1 MIHLLLVLDREKSV
15 GLEIYN
21 DRTISFQSDLLIG
34 LVQALML
41 LGQELGESKGP
52 LREAEL
58 GSYQISIL
66 SRDHIAYIA
75 IQDTYD
81 SEPFTKRILD
91 GVVTKYHE
99 YFRLANFNQRIDDE
113 EEIRETVAELLV
125 TMKFPTELLP
135 EILPLIDE
143 FNSSTNNVC
152 DTLFLADL
160 DDGIVHIWSG
170 DSNDPII
177 KILMEILSEI
187 DPERTWIG
195 ESKLLAPRPIEG
207 QEKAATHENW
217 FMIRIGTTDFC
228 IMGRAYYSHGLESE
242 LLSKNMDLLS
252 EKILNKIMDSGLLK
266 E

>member
-1 MIHLLLVLDREKSV
+1 MLVLDREKSV

-21 DRTISFQSDLLIG
+21 DNTISFQSDLLIG

-58 GSYQISIL
+58 GDYQISIL
-66 SRDHIAYIA
+66 SRDHMAYIA

-81 SEPFTKRILD
+81 SEPFTKRILE
-91 GVVTKYHE
+91 GVLSKYHE
-99 YFRLANFNQRIDDE
+99 YFSNVNFNQKIE
-113 EEIRETVAELLV
+113 NENEIRETVAELLK

-135 EILPLIDE
+135 ELNPLIDD
-143 FNSSTNNVC
+143 FIKSTNNVC

-160 DDGIVHIWSG
+160 DDGIVNIWCG
-170 DSNDPII
+170 DLHDPII

-187 DPERTWIG
+187 DPERTWVG
-195 ESKLLAPRPIEG
+195 ESKLFAPKLVPG
-207 QEKAATHENW
+207 QDRAATHENW
-217 FMIRIGTTDFC
+217 FMTRIGTTDFC
-228 IMGRAYYSHGLESE
+228 LMGRAYYAHGIESE
-242 LLSKNMDLLS
+242 LLSKNMELLA
-252 EKILNKIMDSGLLK
+252 EKILNKIVNSGLLK

>member
-21 DRTISFQSDLLIG
+21 DNTISFQSDLLIG

-58 GSYQISIL
+58 GDYQISIL

-91 GVVTKYHE
+91 NVLIKYHE
-99 YFRLANFNQRIDDE
+99 YFCTVNFNQKVDDE
-113 EEIRETVAELLV
+113 SEIRDTVTELLK
-125 TMKFPTELLP
+125 TMKFPRALLP
-135 EILPLIDE
+135 QLDSLIDD
-143 FNSSTNNVC
+143 FNTSTNNVC
-152 DTLFLADL
+152 DTLFIADL

-170 DSNDPII
+170 ESNDPII

-195 ESKLLAPRPIEG
+195 ESKLLSPRPVKG
-207 QEKAATHENW
+207 QVKAATHENW

-242 LLSKNMDLLS
+242 LLTKNMEILS
-252 EKILNKIMDSGLLK
+252 EKILNKIIASGLLR